1 MHVTV
6 IKQGHVTPNLLK
18 IWYLFSESDK
28 HKRLFDVPAWKL
40 MEKIYAHHL
49 AENRRKMLIILN

>member
-28 HKRLFDVPAWKL
+28 HKRFFDVPAWKTNGL
-40 MEKIYAHHL
+40 LYT
-49 AENRRKMLIILN
+49 LIIWLGIDEKCSLS